1 MTMTKVKSKAVI
13 QLNQWV
19 ATDRFP
25 AYVAIYSPLVAHSP
39 FVLSPNVMLW
49 CDDILLCKVDDCEQ
63 FWLAQQQKCQCDL
76 NELFDQL
83 LNYHF
88 GSDYLAVFGNHPWQ
102 CLVYLDYQINQQTS
116 AREVQRCSFLQSLLN
131 RNIYKLLDWKFWF
144 APQKTLAHHLEQSK
158 AKQFN
163 AVSFRSKQAQLKRF
177 INRLGLTSPYDL
189 QQADVHAITRRFDVW
204 AGKIWQWTFPK
215 STSVQSPNVPASR
228 SHSARPDSANAP
240 DLQGFPWIPFA
251 EPLRPTVSRELEYP
265 LNQWTHIKPLL
276 CEDFKKLCLQFEGN
290 ANEHINRMLWKI
302 TLFND
307 EVIEVELSFRHPYSL
322 HRELPEF
329 ETAMYQAWY
338 VYDDLMRKL
347 QSRDKDLDLPESMPL
362 VDWSIEVCERIQLPP
377 VLWDLFGHE
386 SFDHTEK
393 KISNIKLQDIREL
406 QNKLPTMIESYHC
419 EANFCPEQSFEI
431 APIGSAPDTDFDH
444 FQWSSSS
451 NQRPLFYHPESQQID
466 TPSIQP
472 HQFLERCASRWW
484 LVGDP
489 INQNKDYY
497 VLKDSE
503 GHASWVYR
511 DGDGGWYKQ
520 GEYC

>member
-19 ATDRFP
+19 ATDSFP

-63 FWLAQQQKCQCDL
+63 FWLAQQQKCQRDL

-88 GSDYLAVFGNHPWQ
+88 GADYLAVFGNHPWQ

-276 CEDFKKLCLQFEGN
+276 CEDFEKLCLQFEGN

-393 KISNIKLQDIREL
+393 QISNIKLQDIREL
-406 QNKLPTMIESYHC
+406 QNKLPTMIEAYHC